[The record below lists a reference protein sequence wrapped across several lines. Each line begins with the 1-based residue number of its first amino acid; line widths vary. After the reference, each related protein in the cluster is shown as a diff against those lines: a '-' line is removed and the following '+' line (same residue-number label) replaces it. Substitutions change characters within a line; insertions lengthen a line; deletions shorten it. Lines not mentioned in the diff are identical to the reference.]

1 MSLPDGPIRR
11 SASFERCDPYASPE
25 IYYAKEHGT
34 SSLVRNRAWV
44 TKSPAHIHIVNR
56 RRGSHG
62 ILSSIQYF
70 SE

>member
-1 MSLPDGPIRR
+1 LPDDPIRR
-11 SASFERCDPYASPE
+11 SASFERRDPYASPE

-62 ILSSIQYF
+62 KLFYHPF
-70 SE
+70 NFF